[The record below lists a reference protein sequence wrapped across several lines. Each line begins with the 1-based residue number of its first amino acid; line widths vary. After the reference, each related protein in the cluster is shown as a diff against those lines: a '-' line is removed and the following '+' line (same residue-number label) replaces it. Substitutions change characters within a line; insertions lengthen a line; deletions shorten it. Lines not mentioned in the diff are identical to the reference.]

1 MAIIQTT
8 VDLLIFVN
16 KNPIYLMR
24 QFHESVAL
32 ERTEMIV
39 PHVGA
44 LQSLSISLL
53 LIKEQLALN

>member
-1 MAIIQTT
+1 
-8 VDLLIFVN
+8 
-16 KNPIYLMR
+16 MR
-24 QFHESVAL
+24 QFLESVAL

-53 LIKEQLALN
+53 LIKEQLGLS